1 MLSQRST
8 DSHNTACCLS
18 SSARIMDVQLFV
30 DSEVK
35 VDTCAFPLFQSPGI
49 VGTDMAV
56 PWYGAMRGLL

>member
-1 MLSQRST
+1 
-8 DSHNTACCLS
+8 
-18 SSARIMDVQLFV
+18 MDVQLFV

-35 VDTCAFPLFQSPGI
+35 VDTPLLSPLFQSPGI